1 MATTAFEYSTTDLRV
16 SATGNKT
23 RFDELVET
31 RWNQHMDAGHFRY
44 PFSSPE
50 SKILPG
56 KYNFLAQLNYN
67 RAHNRRAP
75 QSMLSLQQ
83 PYNPDGFNFTKIDL
97 SKELVLDLAKRSIE
111 TKSKHSIIINVSPL
125 EKCSSLVVPEI
136 NERRPQLLTE
146 TSIQVA
152 FETMLLS
159 GSSSL
164 RLGFNSLCAYASVN
178 HQHWHMYYLENVK
191 LYLETAEVQPL
202 PATNGRCYELLD
214 YPAPCFAFQMK
225 SVEDIVAVSKSV
237 HLLIEY
243 LIRNDIAH
251 NVFMTRGQN
260 FDRDSKDQVVRVFV
274 WGRESVI
281 GSKDPGA
288 FVIAVC
294 ELAGQI
300 LIYQEEFFKNVSEA
314 DVARK
319 QREATQFVFAKVK
332 NDLCNVFS

>member
-1 MATTAFEYSTTDLRV
+1 MFLNQPDVCEYWNSVGFFRLIGEVDMSSKILKSMATTAFEYSTTDLRV

-50 SKILPG
+50 K
-56 KYNFLAQLNYN
+56 
-67 RAHNRRAP
+67 
-75 QSMLSLQQ
+75 
-83 PYNPDGFNFTKIDL
+83 
-97 SKELVLDLAKRSIE
+97 
-111 TKSKHSIIINVSPL
+111 
-125 EKCSSLVVPEI
+125 I